1 MNPVSQYN
9 NLYLDQYIPAE
20 EPVAENSVPEG
31 FEEYAGYEDYLNSE
45 AQFEVEGDVD
55 PEFGIE
61 EGGFAEDTFVGP
73 SDSSQGAGGVS
84 AKIEQLKMSLEQS
97 SLDGSE
103 KAEIEDELKA
113 VKGRLNYLVS
123 LSPQNQQAQLD
134 LIYGELGQI
143 EMKILGLGEGGEIE
157 ESVEPKAK
165 KDSKD
170 KKSKT
175 EKLEDRL
182 DDLGSEIRSLL
193 DTGKITQAY
202 YDELIGLHGRLV
214 GELDLGGSDTETVE
228 GMIEDLKATVDGVRL
243 SYIESGEPV
252 DSTEG
257 EDGEDDGSKMIEALR
272 AAANGKSE
280 EQILSAL
287 NSSGFIFDDIEDLKK
302 EINDGK
308 FPPKDPG
315 LETIEKFVK
324 FCDTLGLVNEIKGV
338 SWNGA
343 RLLAAF
349 NEATPKI
356 VTMLQAFYPAS
367 NISMTH
373 PATTED
379 QWRLG
384 NNITFDGTTFDW
396 TVQREGSQGT
406 INVVE
411 TVYNSA
417 GTNEGNHAG

>member
-1 MNPVSQYN
+1 MNPVSQYD

-20 EPVAENSVPEG
+20 EPVAENSLPEG
-31 FEEYAGYEDYLNSE
+31 FEEYAGYEDYLKESE
-45 AQFEVEGDVD
+45 FEVVGDVD
-55 PEFGIE
+55 SDFGME
-61 EGGFAEDTFVGP
+61 EGGFPADTFVGS
-73 SDSSQGAGGVS
+73 SDASQGPGGVS
-84 AKIEQLKMSLEQS
+84 AKLEQLKMSLEQS
-97 SLDGSE
+97 SLDSSK
-103 KAEIEDELKA
+103 KAEIEAELKA
-113 VKGRLNYLVS
+113 VQGRLNYMVS

-134 LIYGELGQI
+134 LVYSELGQI
-143 EMKILGLGEGGEIE
+143 EMKILGLGEDGEIE
-157 ESVEPKAK
+157 ESVETEAK
-165 KDSKD
+165 EDSKD

-214 GELDLGGSDTETVE
+214 GELDLGGADTDTVE
-228 GMIEDLKATVDGVRL
+228 GMIEELKATVDGVRL
-243 SYIESGEPV
+243 SYIESGEPIG
-252 DSTEG
+252 SAEGEEG
-257 EDGEDDGSKMIEALR
+257 EDEGSKMVEALR

-280 EQILSAL
+280 EQILNAL

-315 LETIEKFVK
+315 LDTIEKFVK

-338 SWNGA
+338 SWEEHQ
-343 RLLAAF
+343 LLAAF

-367 NISMTH
+367 NVSMTH
-373 PATTED
+373 PATTSG

-396 TVQREGSQGT
+396 TVQRKGSQST
-406 INVVE
+406 IDVVE
-411 TVYNSA
+411 TVYDSN

>member
-1 MNPVSQYN
+1 MNPVSQYH

-20 EPVAENSVPEG
+20 EPAAENSLPEG

-45 AQFEVEGDVD
+45 SEFEVVGDVD
-55 PEFGIE
+55 PGFGIE
-61 EGGFAEDTFVGP
+61 EGGFSEDTFVGT
-73 SDSSQGAGGVS
+73 SGSSPGSGGVS

-97 SLDGSE
+97 SLDGAE
-103 KAEIEDELKA
+103 KEEIEDELKA

-157 ESVEPKAK
+157 ESAETEVEQDPE
-165 KDSKD
+165 D
-170 KKSKT
+170 
-175 EKLEDRL
+175 ELNPENLEDTL
-182 DDLGSEIRSLL
+182 EDLGAEIRSLL

-214 GELDLGGSDTETVE
+214 GELDLGASDSETVA
-228 GMIEDLKATVDGVRL
+228 GMIEDLKMTLDGVRL

-257 EDGEDDGSKMIEALR
+257 QDGEDDGSKMIEALR

-302 EINDGK
+302 EINDGN

-356 VTMLQAFYPAS
+356 VTMLQAFYPDS
-367 NISMTH
+367 NVSMTH

-384 NNITFDGTTFDW
+384 NNITFDGITFDW

-411 TVYNSA
+411 TVYDSA